1 MIVGTYELND
11 GKVYTQKPHTED
23 ELYYII
29 KGESH
34 MFVDENHFSVKGEN
48 MLELLHIFDE
58 DMNLIGKQPRDK
70 VHKKGYWHE
79 TFHCWITVRE
89 EEDTFLL
96 FQKRASCKADYPNFL
111 DITSAGHLLASETI
125 KDGVRE
131 VEEELGL
138 KVKFEELI
146 SIGIIKE
153 EIRTEAIIDREF
165 CHVYLYEADI
175 IPKFKL
181 QQEEVASIFKI
192 KLDEVIELFEGHLSE
207 IKAIE
212 INNKNECKERVVY
225 KKHILN
231 DSGGYYQQIFDFIKK
246 RN

>member
-1 MIVGTYELND
+1 M
-11 GKVYTQKPHTED
+11 
-23 ELYYII
+23 
-29 KGESH
+29 S
-34 MFVDENHFSVKGEN
+34 
-48 MLELLHIFDE
+48 ELLHIFDE
-58 DMNLIGKQPRDK
+58 DMNLIGKQPRDI

-89 EEDTFLL
+89 EGDTFLL
-96 FQKRASCKADYPNFL
+96 FQKRAACKADYPNFL

-125 KDGVRE
+125 KDGIRE

-138 KVKFEELI
+138 KVKFEDLV

-165 CHVYLYEADI
+165 CHVFLYEKDI
-175 IPKFKL
+175 IPKFTL

-192 KLDEVIELFEGHLSE
+192 KLYEVIELFEGRLRE

-212 INNKNECKERVVY
+212 VNNNNECKERVVY
-225 KKHILN
+225 KTHILN
-231 DSGGYYQQIFDFIKK
+231 GSGCYYQKVFDFIKQ